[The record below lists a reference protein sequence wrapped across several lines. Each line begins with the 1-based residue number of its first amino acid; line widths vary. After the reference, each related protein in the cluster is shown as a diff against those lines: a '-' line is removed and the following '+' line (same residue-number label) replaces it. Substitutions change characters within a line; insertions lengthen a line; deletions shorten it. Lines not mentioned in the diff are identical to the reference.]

1 MKGAQGGEAGGGA
14 RGFSLCCSVDFAPQ
28 PRVPQWARQPRAA
41 AADLWVTQCKGHAIN
56 TRQALVTSTLILGLA
71 GVWGPETRS
80 VRWDHGDVRTG
91 QGQGS
96 GKRGVSGGLTREPR
110 SLGSCE
116 SSAGRPAQLAARAP
130 FIPLVPWAGRGNGL
144 PRGGPKEGD
153 SL

>member
-1 MKGAQGGEAGGGA
+1 M
-14 RGFSLCCSVDFAPQ
+14 
-28 PRVPQWARQPRAA
+28 RAA

-80 VRWDHGDVRTG
+80 VRRDCGNVRTG

-96 GKRGVSGGLTREPR
+96 GKKGVSGA
-110 SLGSCE
+110 LGSCE

-130 FIPLVPWAGRGNGL
+130 FVPLVPWAGRGNGL
-144 PRGGPKEGD
+144 PRGGPKEGN